1 MTEDDPRKLEFQA
14 IQFLLKPIVRF
25 CLRRA
30 HSIQDFME
38 AAKIVFVDVAAEE
51 LARGKERVNV
61 SRLSVLTG
69 LYRKDVTR
77 IYKEQQTGVSEP
89 QSVLGRVIGQW
100 RHDKR
105 FINKSG
111 QPRVLS
117 LKGEKSEFRRLVQ
130 TISKNINPGTIL
142 FELERM
148 GSIERTPNG
157 VKLVRQMPGFGSNPR
172 KGFELLSRDIQTLV
186 DAVQENL
193 LSKVRPSNL
202 HIRTEYDNIAKEH
215 LPEIRRWL
223 IDEGKVFHRKT
234 REYLSRFDKDIN
246 PELDE
251 TTLGGGRVVVNAF
264 SFTTDAS
271 EQGEGQE

>member
-1 MTEDDPRKLEFQA
+1 MAEENHKNLEFEV
-14 IQFLLKPIVRF
+14 IQFLLRPIVRF

-38 AAKIVFVDVAAEE
+38 AAKIVFVDIAAEE
-51 LARGKERVNV
+51 LKRAEERVNV

-77 IYKEQQTGVSEP
+77 IYKEQQTGHSEP
-89 QSVLGRVIGQW
+89 QSLSGRVIGQW

-105 FINKSG
+105 FLNKSG
-111 QPRVLS
+111 QPRVLGT
-117 LKGEKSEFRRLVQ
+117 KGEKSEFRQLVQ
-130 TISKNINPGTIL
+130 TVSKNINPGTVL

-157 VKLVRQMPGFGSNPR
+157 VKLVRQMPGFGSNPS

-193 LSKVRPSNL
+193 LAKVRPSNL

-215 LPEIRRWL
+215 LPTIRNWL

-234 REYLSRFDKDIN
+234 REYLSKFDKDIN
-246 PELDE
+246 PELGDS
-251 TTLGGGRVVVNAF
+251 TVGGGRVVVNAF
-264 SFTTDAS
+264 SFTT
-271 EQGEGQE
+271 ELPTEPLEK